1 VAIKLRVITNSEIGC
16 HRTCARKHWY
26 RYEKLLRLRSASE
39 DKALTDGR
47 QAHDYQEQWWQGG
60 DIGSEVAVESA
71 LEAIQDPLVK
81 TLMVGYD
88 ARWSDDTT
96 WETVAVEQELY
107 LPFIKVG
114 GVRLV
119 LGTKLDGIVRHS
131 VTGEF
136 YVREFKTTAYDVTP
150 GSFYWQSIRLNTQ
163 IDTYCH
169 VLREHGTE
177 VKGTLYDVAHKPR
190 LRPER
195 ALPPEKVKWTK
206 PKPATK
212 TKPAEPSRPYANQRV
227 VDETEAE
234 FTARVALTIGNDPEK
249 FYARSIIMRTE
260 QQVDDFTE
268 ELEYYAARM
277 MNAPP
282 YRNTD
287 ACIKFNRLCEYHPLC
302 AGYGRE
308 EDYTRAESRHS
319 ELEKANETEES
330 GEVGRP

>member
-1 VAIKLRVITNSEIGC
+1 MKLRVVTNSEIAC

-26 RYEKLLRLRSASE
+26 RYEKLLRLRSESE
-39 DKALTDGR
+39 DKALEDGR
-47 QAHDYQEQWWQGG
+47 QAHNYQEAWWQGG
-60 DIGSEVAVESA
+60 DICSEVAVEQA
-71 LEAIQDPLVK
+71 FQAIQDPLVK

-88 ARWSDDTT
+88 ARWRDDTT

-114 GVRLV
+114 DVRLV

-131 VTGEF
+131 VTGELF
-136 YVREFKTTAYDVTP
+136 VREFKTTAYDVTP

-190 LRPER
+190 LRPEK

-227 VDETEAE
+227 IDETEAE
-234 FTARVALTIGNDPEK
+234 FTARVAIAIGNEPEK

-260 QQVDDFTE
+260 SQIDDFTE

-282 YRNTD
+282 HRNTD

-308 EDYTRAESRHS
+308 EDYTRAERRHS
-319 ELEKANETEES
+319 ELEGVEQHETEKS
-330 GEVGRP
+330 NQV

>member
-1 VAIKLRVITNSEIGC
+1 MKT
-16 HRTCARKHWY
+16 
-26 RYEKLLRLRSASE
+26 ASE
-39 DKALTDGR
+39 DKALTDGH
-47 QAHDYQEQWWQGG
+47 QAHDYQEQWWQSG
-60 DIGSEVAVESA
+60 DIGSEAAVESA
-71 LEAIQDPLVK
+71 LAAIDDPLIR

-96 WETVAVEQELY
+96 WETVSVEQELY
-107 LPFIKVG
+107 LPFITVG
-114 GVRLV
+114 SVQLIIGC
-119 LGTKLDGIVRHS
+119 KLDGIVRH
-131 VTGEF
+131 VETGEL
-136 YVREFKTTAYDVTP
+136 YVREFKTTAYDVAP

-169 VLREHGTE
+169 VLREHGNR
-177 VKGTLYDVAHKPR
+177 VMGTLYDVAHKPI
-190 LRPER
+190 LRPKK
-195 ALPPEKVKWTK
+195 ALPPDMVKYTK

-212 TKPAEPSRPYANQRV
+212 TKPAEPARPYANQRI

-234 FTARVALTIGNDPEK
+234 YVARVAVTIGINPEK
-249 FYARSIIMRTE
+249 FYARSVIMRTE
-260 QQVDDFTE
+260 SQIDDFEE

-308 EDYTRAESRHS
+308 EDYTTVETRHS
-319 ELEKANETEES
+319 ELEGAHEAEKSNE
-330 GEVGRP
+330 V